1 MRKLLRRIA
10 FPLLLTALI
19 SGTAATAAYADPAY
33 PYRTLCNDFTLGT
46 SVGVKVCLT
55 EQGFDYGAYYEWHA
69 TSYFY
74 NRTDHPVTVTT
85 RVDVRSDRSVTYG
98 TTQTETIPV
107 GTFPATNSLWIGYW
121 PTGPN
126 AWSSATVTAPD
137 PGLFAWSPRL

>member
-10 FPLLLTALI
+10 LPWLLTALI
-19 SGTAATAAYADPAY
+19 SGTAATVAHADPAY
-33 PYRTLCNDFTLGT
+33 PYRTLCNDFKIGTTL
-46 SVGVKVCLT
+46 GVKVCLT

-74 NRTDHPVTVTT
+74 NLTDHPVTVTS
-85 RVDVRSDRSVTYG
+85 RVDVRSTSHVTYG

-107 GTFPATNSLWIGYW
+107 GTYPATNSLWIAYQ

-126 AWSSATVTAPD
+126 AWSTALITAPD
-137 PGLFAWSPRL
+137 PGLFAYSPHL